1 MKDIVSML
9 DILKPLKGWAEIRQA
24 LQFVEG
30 LRVFSK
36 YTLAG
41 VEVFQQKED
50 SATRVFL
57 RTVDELDNYL
67 APIFERMFLDSETGI
82 NQPSDGLDVFG
93 VVYGRIMLES
103 Q

>member
-1 MKDIVSML
+1 ML
-9 DILKPLKGWAEIRQA
+9 DILKPLKGWKEIRQS
-24 LQFVEG
+24 LLFVEG

-41 VEVFQQKED
+41 VEVFQQTKD

-57 RTVDELDNYL
+57 RTVEELDSYL
-67 APIFERMFLDSETGI
+67 APILQKMFLDIELDMK
-82 NQPSDGLDVFG
+82 QPVEGLDVLG
-93 VVYGRIMLES
+93 SVYDWIMLDP

>member
-1 MKDIVSML
+1 MKDIVNML
-9 DILKPLKGWAEIRQA
+9 DILKPLKGWEEIRQA
-24 LQFVEG
+24 LLFVEG

-41 VEVFQQKED
+41 VEVFQESKH

-57 RTVDELDNYL
+57 KTVDELDSYL
-67 APIFERMFLDSETGI
+67 APIFQKMFLDIELDMKHPI
-82 NQPSDGLDVFG
+82 EGLDILG
-93 VVYGRIMLES
+93 SVYGRIMLDP

>member
-1 MKDIVSML
+1 MKDIVNML
-9 DILKPLKGWAEIRQA
+9 DILKPLNGWEEIRQA
-24 LQFVEG
+24 LLFVEG

-41 VEVFQQKED
+41 VEVFQQTED

-57 RTVDELDNYL
+57 KTVDELDSYL
-67 APIFERMFLDSETGI
+67 APIFRKMVLDIELDMK
-82 NQPSDGLDVFG
+82 QPVEGLDILG
-93 VVYGRIMLES
+93 SVYGRIMLDP